1 MKQKGKTVTASE
13 STYRAIMDHGDYITR
28 EIRISVEVEEP
39 CSKAAFATR
48 PMDKILVTTVHYG
61 KEE

>member
-1 MKQKGKTVTASE
+1 
-13 STYRAIMDHGDYITR
+13 MDHGDYITR

-48 PMDKILVTTVHYG
+48 PMDKLLVTTFHYG
-61 KEE
+61 KEEWEVVRSFK